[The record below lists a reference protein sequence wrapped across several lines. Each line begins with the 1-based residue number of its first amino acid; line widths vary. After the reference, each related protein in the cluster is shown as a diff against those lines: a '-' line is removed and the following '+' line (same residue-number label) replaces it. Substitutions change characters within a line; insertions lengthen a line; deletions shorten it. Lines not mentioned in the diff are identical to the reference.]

1 MDQTLELERE
11 RSNEN
16 PSLVLRQ
23 CSLGCY
29 FGEEDSE
36 TGSGMI
42 YEGIILHEPDSTE
55 IITASAKVY

>member
-1 MDQTLELERE
+1 MEQTLELAQEK
-11 RSNEN
+11 SNEN
-16 PSLVLRQ
+16 PSLVLHQ

-36 TGSGMI
+36 AGSGMI
-42 YEGIILHEPDSTE
+42 YEGTILHEPDSTE